1 MNLQV
6 NLGKLTLSNPI
17 ILASGTAGYGREIAP
32 YLDLNRLGALTL
44 KGLSLNP
51 WMGNPPP
58 RIHETYA
65 GIMNSIGLE
74 NKGFDQFVGEDLPF
88 LEKFKTKIIANIWGK
103 TIEEYSDIAQ
113 KMNELERI
121 DAIEVNVSCPNLEQ
135 GGKSFSSNSHVLCRL
150 IQVLRQKV
158 QKPLIVKL
166 GPNTDDLNQ
175 VLLFMEKEGVDILSL
190 TNTFPSLAV
199 DVENQ
204 RFIFSKKTAGLSG
217 PAIKPLALQ
226 LVYDVIE
233 RTRLPIIGMGGIM
246 KAEDALEYLLIGA
259 RAVALGSVNLIN
271 PSAAME
277 ILDGIE
283 AYLIQKNIL
292 DINELIGKVR

>member
-175 VLLFMEKEGVDILSL
+175 VLLFMEKEGVDILSM

-226 LVYDVIE
+226 LVYDVIQ

>member
-166 GPNTDDLNQ
+166 GPNTDDLNH
-175 VLLFMEKEGVDILSL
+175 VLLFMEKEGVDILSM

-204 RFIFSKKTAGLSG
+204 KFIFSKKTAGLSG

-233 RTRLPIIGMGGIM
+233 RTRLPVIGMGGIM

>member
-175 VLLFMEKEGVDILSL
+175 VLLFMEKEGVDILSM

-204 RFIFSKKTAGLSG
+204 KFIFSKKTAGLSG

>member
-175 VLLFMEKEGVDILSL
+175 VLLFMEKEGVDILSM

-204 RFIFSKKTAGLSG
+204 KFIFSKKTAGLSG

-233 RTRLPIIGMGGIM
+233 RTRLPVIGMGGIM

>member
-175 VLLFMEKEGVDILSL
+175 VLLFMEKEGVDILSM

-283 AYLIQKNIL
+283 AYLIQKNIF

>member
-166 GPNTDDLNQ
+166 GPNTDDLNH
-175 VLLFMEKEGVDILSL
+175 VLLFMEKEGVDILSM

>member
-175 VLLFMEKEGVDILSL
+175 VLLFMEKEGVDILSM